1 MVGDERKSLYLLV
14 MRQLLL
20 QCLYAVHHHLVHLG
34 IGAKVLA
41 VLECDA
47 VILGPFLYEAE
58 LGHDECR
65 HELALVGYHYHLV
78 DELVNEQQR
87 LYHLRSDILAVGCL
101 EEVLD
106 AIGKEQLAVLD
117 VSGIARA
124 EESVFGEGF
133 LVDSL
138 TLVVARRDGGTLEQY
153 LVVVAYLHLQSV
165 DRTTYRTD
173 GERHV
178 LAVATNG
185 GKTLCKS
192 IAHYHINAYRMD
204 EALYCW
210 RNGSSGCREDMC
222 VLQSYLLAHQ
232 TQNHLVEELILHG
245 QQRRRTLAAALA
257 VDVVAAAYL
266 KCMTEEA
273 LLGNAR
279 TVYLVKHCL
288 INLLP
293 ESWHARHT
301 CRMCLAH

>member
-1 MVGDERKSLYLLV
+1 

-34 IGAKVLA
+34 VGTKVLA
-41 VLECDA
+41 ALECYA
-47 VILGPFLYEAE
+47 VVLGPFLYEAE

-65 HELALVGYHYHLV
+65 HKLALVGYHYYLV
-78 DELVNEQQR
+78 DELVNKQQR
-87 LYHLRSDILAVGCL
+87 LYHLRSDVLAVGCL

-106 AIGKEQLAVLD
+106 AVGKEELTVLH
-117 VSGIARA
+117 VSGIACA

-133 LVDSL
+133 LIGSL
-138 TLVVARRDGGTLEQY
+138 TLVVARRDSGTLEQY

-178 LAVATNG
+178 LAVATYG

-192 IAHYHINAYRMD
+192 VAHYHINAYRMD
-204 EALYCW
+204 EALYCG
-210 RNGSSGCREDMC
+210 RDRSACCREQMG

-232 TQNHLVEELILHG
+232 TQNHLVEELVFHG

-257 VDVVAAAYL
+257 VDVVSAAYL
-266 KCMTEEA
+266 KGVTEEA

-279 TVYLVKHCL
+279 TVDLVKHSL
-288 INLLP
+288 VNLLP
-293 ESWHARHT
+293 ESWHTRHA
-301 CRMCLAH
+301 CRMRLAH